1 MSERK
6 PRRNFSP
13 EQKVALIHQVDT
25 AISVKVGC
33 ESADINCTQY
43 RHWKKQYQL
52 GIKISLRNSRPQ
64 IDHKKKKLIEEN
76 QILKLTVINLSVE
89 IIDLKKTVSY

>member
-13 EQKVALIHQVDT
+13 EQKVALINQVDL
-25 AISVKVGC
+25 ASSVKEGC
-33 ESADINCTQY
+33 EAAKINYSQY

-52 GIKISLRNSRPQ
+52 GVRSSLRNTRPP
-64 IDHKKKKLIEEN
+64 IDQEKKRLIEEN
-76 QILKLTVINLSVE
+76 RILKLTVINLSVE